1 MAASTE
7 HTPPTNLHLAFHLVR
22 ALLLAIGANLVIGL
36 LVFLASADAHAA
48 GGGTLV
54 FRSADGEVAAPM
66 LSTEVDIRV
75 SGPLAR
81 ARVSQ
86 TFRNDGENWQEG
98 IYVFPLP
105 ENAAVDRLHIRIGER
120 LIEGEIQPREQ
131 AAQTYAAAR
140 EAGQRTALVEQER
153 PNIFTTSLANI
164 GPGES
169 IRVDIEYQQTL
180 AYVRSGD
187 HGRYNL
193 RFPMVVAPRYI
204 PGEPVPHKLARPQR
218 GWARESDEL
227 EDSTRITPPVRH
239 PDDGPIN
246 PVGIRVEIEAGV
258 AIGSL
263 QSKHHSVG
271 VEQHGS
277 SRRIVTLAN
286 GPVPADRDFELE
298 WTLTPGSAPSATLF
312 VEHGATTDHALLM
325 LVPPSF
331 NADQTP
337 LAREVIFIIDTSG
350 SMHGT
355 SIEQAREAL
364 ALAITQLSPT
374 DRFNIIAFASSARRL
389 FDAPRNA
396 DEDATQRARAW
407 VRRLEAD
414 GGTEMAGALALALDG
429 STHAERVRQI
439 VFLTD
444 GAVGNEAALFAQ
456 IANGLGDSRLFTV
469 GIGSAPNSHFMRKAA
484 QSGRGTFTYI
494 GAVAEVGERMHELFT
509 KLASPVLK
517 GVEVRWETPQPADAG
532 AHSLPDL
539 YLGEP
544 VMLAAALVEARGN
557 VVVSAQ
563 AGAIRWESRL
573 DLAEANEAKGIAA
586 LWARQRI
593 DTLLDRLNDGADED
607 QIRADVTALALT
619 HHLVSRYTS
628 LVAVDRTPARPEHAA
643 LDASAIATN
652 LPAGWDHA
660 AVFGELPRG
669 ASPARLNLLLG
680 MTLLLIGLGLHIL
693 SRRGKARHRN
703 FAQLFGA

>member
-1 MAASTE
+1 MAANTE
-7 HTPPTNLHLAFHLVR
+7 HTPPTTPHLVFHLIR
-22 ALLLAIGANLVIGL
+22 ALLIAIGANLAIGL
-36 LVFLASADAHAA
+36 LVFLASPGAHAA
-48 GGGTLV
+48 GGGTLT
-54 FRSADGEVAAPM
+54 FRSADGEINAPM

-75 SGPLAR
+75 AGPLAR

-105 ENAAVDRLHIRIGER
+105 ENAAVDRLLIRVGDR
-120 LIEGEIQPREQ
+120 VIEGEIQPREQ

-153 PNIFTTSLANI
+153 PNIFTTSVANI

-180 AYVRSGD
+180 TYARKGD
-187 HGRYNL
+187 HGRYSL

-204 PGEPVPHKLARPQR
+204 PGEPLPLKLARPQR
-218 GWARESDEL
+218 GWARDSDEV
-227 EDSTRITPPVRH
+227 EDATRITPPVRK
-239 PDDGPIN
+239 PDEGPVN
-246 PVGIRVEIEAGV
+246 PVAIRVEVEAGV

-263 QSKHHSVG
+263 DNKFHSVN
-271 VEQHGS
+271 VESQGS
-277 SRRIVTLAN
+277 SRRVVTLAS

-298 WTLTPGSAPSATLF
+298 WTLAPGNAPSATLF
-312 VEHGATTDHALLM
+312 VEHGTIADHALVM
-325 LVPPSF
+325 VVPPSF
-331 NADQTP
+331 SADHAP
-337 LAREVIFIIDTSG
+337 LPREVIFIIDTSG

-364 ALAITQLSPT
+364 ALAITRLSAT
-374 DRFNIIAFASSARRL
+374 DRFNIVAFASSARRL
-389 FDAPRNA
+389 FDSPRSAN
-396 DEDATQRARAW
+396 DDATRRALAW
-407 VRRLEAD
+407 VRGLEAD

-456 IANGLGDSRLFTV
+456 IAKGLGDSRLFTV

-494 GAVAEVGERMHELFT
+494 GAVDEVGERMGELFA

-517 GVEVRWETPQPADAG
+517 SVEVRWETPQPADVG

-544 VMLAAALVEARGN
+544 VVLTAALAEARGS
-557 VVVSAQ
+557 VVVSAR
-563 AGAIRWESRL
+563 AGAIGWESRIEL
-573 DLAEANEAKGIAA
+573 TKANGAAGIGA

-593 DTLLDRLNDGADED
+593 DTLLDRLDDGANEE
-607 QIRADVTALALT
+607 QIRNDVTALALE

-628 LVAVDRTPARPEHAA
+628 LVAVDRTPARPADA
-643 LDASAIATN
+643 PLDASAIPTN

-669 ASPARLNLLLG
+669 SSPARLNLLLG
-680 MTLLLIGLGLHIL
+680 MTLLLIGLGLRTL
-693 SRRGKARHRN
+693 SRRGPAHI
-703 FAQLFGA
+703 LGA